1 MLFCI
6 LPHPNFAPEIIKSTF
21 MDSII
26 NDASLL
32 GKGTKL
38 LSKKQAAAEFGV
50 TYRTIERWYN
60 CGYLNYVRIGGRV
73 FVSYAEIYRIR
84 DQFIDGQPN
93 GNYMESQIRS
103 LDDVHD
109 RHQRTQGQSMA
120 TGLSE
125 WPARNGGVQRPHYC
139 YGARR

>member
-1 MLFCI
+1 
-6 LPHPNFAPEIIKSTF
+6 

-32 GKGTKL
+32 GKGSKL

-84 DQFIDGQPN
+84 DQFIDEQPN
-93 GNYMESQIRS
+93 GNYMKSQIRS
-103 LDDVHD
+103 LGDVHD
-109 RHQRTQGQSMA
+109 RHQRS

-125 WPARNGGVQRPHYC
+125 WPARDGVAQRPHYC